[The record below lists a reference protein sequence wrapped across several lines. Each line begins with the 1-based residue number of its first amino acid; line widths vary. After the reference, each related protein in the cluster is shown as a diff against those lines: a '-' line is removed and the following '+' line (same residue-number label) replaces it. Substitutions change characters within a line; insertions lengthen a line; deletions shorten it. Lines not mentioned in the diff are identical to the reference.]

1 MPNILISW
9 SGERSLLVAKAIRK
23 WLPKIIQTAKPWM
36 SDTDIAK
43 GSRGLDDLSKALE
56 GIKVGISCLTPENL
70 REPWILFEAGAL
82 SKSLDDRTRLCTFL
96 VGGLQLQDVSPPL
109 GMFQATRAEKE
120 DTRKLMH
127 TINQALSNE
136 PISEEDL
143 NDLFD
148 KMWPTLEDTLKT
160 LPEPTQTVAPKRPLE
175 DMVAEILEN
184 ARAEASRRK
193 RSEHLDVFI
202 PIFEELLPFFRE
214 MLRETRKAKQMET
227 GRITIGELMR
237 PAAEPIASPVMK
249 LPGDAG
255 KHQNSEGHDCPGRQF
270 TVRSRGL
277 GGSYTDNV
285 ECQACH
291 QVLEAVGEHLLQKAD
306 KKML

>member
-82 SKSLDDRTRLCTFL
+82 SKSLDD
-96 VGGLQLQDVSPPL
+96 
-109 GMFQATRAEKE
+109 RAEKE